1 MIVDVSIGEVIDK
14 ITILQI
20 KSEKFTDQ
28 DKQRNVNTELSLL
41 SSLLPADDRIS
52 KFMSALKE
60 VNERLW
66 VIEDDIRSCEK
77 NDDFGDTF
85 VELAR
90 SVYKTND
97 IRALIKKKINIE
109 FNSEI
114 VEEKGYEQY

>member
-66 VIEDDIRSCEK
+66 VIEDDIRSCE
-77 NDDFGDTF
+77 
-85 VELAR
+85 
-90 SVYKTND
+90 
-97 IRALIKKKINIE
+97 

-114 VEEKGYEQY
+114 VEEKGYEKY

>member
-20 KSEKFTDQ
+20 KSEKFNDE
-28 DKQRNVNTELSLL
+28 DKRKNVNTELNLL
-41 SSLLPADDRIS
+41 SSLLPSDDRIS
-52 KFMSALKE
+52 KYISALKE

-66 VIEDDIRSCEK
+66 EIEDDIRLCEK
-77 NDDFGDTF
+77 DDKFDEAF
-85 VELAR
+85 IELAR

-97 IRALIKKKINIE
+97 IRASIKKQINVE

-114 VEEKGYEQY
+114 IEEKGYEQY